1 MNIDIEN
8 YIQKHLEEMD
18 IAELVRRELR
28 AMVADEFKS
37 TVAPAVRKEIDTIIK
52 TELEVCFSKPIK
64 TDNGW
69 GERKEYAS
77 LDDLFK
83 LELYK
88 RLESSYEMKSTIK
101 KLVEAKVS
109 DLMKQHYDAITKKMA
124 NELTKAAS

>member
-8 YIQKHLEEMD
+8 YIQKQLEEID

-37 TVAPAVRKEIDTIIK
+37 TVAPAVRKEVDAIIK
-52 TELEVCFSKPIK
+52 AELEACFSKPIK
-64 TDNGW
+64 TNNGW
-69 GERKEYAS
+69 GERNEYAS

-83 LELYK
+83 QEFYK
-88 RLESSYEMKSTIK
+88 RLESSYEMKNTIK

-109 DLMKQHYDAITKKMA
+109 DLMKQHYDAIAKKMA

>member
-1 MNIDIEN
+1 MNIDIET
-8 YIQKHLEEMD
+8 YIQQQLEGID

-28 AMVADEFKS
+28 TMVADEFKS
-37 TVAPAVRKEIDTIIK
+37 TVTPAVRKEVDAIIK
-52 TELEVCFSKPIK
+52 AELEACFSKPIK

-101 KLVEAKVS
+101 KLVEVKVS